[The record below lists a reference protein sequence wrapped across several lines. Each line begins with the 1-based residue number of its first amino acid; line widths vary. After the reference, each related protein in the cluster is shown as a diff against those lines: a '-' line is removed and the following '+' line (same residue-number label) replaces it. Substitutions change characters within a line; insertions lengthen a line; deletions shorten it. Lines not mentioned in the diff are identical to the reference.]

1 MVQSFHSFFFFI
13 YSEGFNILVY
23 GLGSKRYLLDEFRTR
38 SLNGMDVLVVNG
50 YFPGLTIK
58 EIFTSLIEGI
68 LEYSGS
74 GFSGPIEQ
82 LEFIEQQ
89 FSNSDIEAF
98 MIIHNMD
105 GPSLQFSREQ
115 EVLGR
120 LAAIPNLHVI
130 ASVDHINTPLC
141 KYSHSRTI
149 VRYWFSR
156 SLFALNVCFSVG
168 PAQAEP
174 IEICFFRLHHFCPIY
189 RRDFV

>member
-1 MVQSFHSFFFFI
+1 MFYKSSYSHYFLVN
-13 YSEGFNILVY
+13 SEGFNVLVY
-23 GLGSKRYLLDEFRTR
+23 GLGSKRLLLDDFRTR
-38 SLNGMDVLVVNG
+38 FLNGENVLVVNG

-68 LEYSGS
+68 LECSSS

-89 FSNSDIEAF
+89 FSDSNIEAY

-120 LAAIPNLHVI
+120 LAAISNLHVI

-141 KYSHSRTI
+141 
-149 VRYWFSR
+149 
-156 SLFALNVCFSVG
+156 
-168 PAQAEP
+168 
-174 IEICFFRLHHFCPIY
+174 
-189 RRDFV
+189 